1 MDKKGKSLWY
11 KSKSW
16 ACMLA
21 DQVCWELVS
30 LSFADEPSGT
40 RSIKPAEKKKNTASS
55 TLITGGQMIDD
66 CECGESG
73 KTKVI

>member
-1 MDKKGKSLWY
+1 
-11 KSKSW
+11 
-16 ACMLA
+16 MLA
-21 DQVCWELVS
+21 GQVCWESVS

-40 RSIKPAEKKKNTASS
+40 RSIKPAEKKGRKKKGKNTASS